1 LTQGSSFANHI
12 EPIRYRL
19 LGKTKIVLF
28 LPCKGCMMKLLFV
41 DDEQTF
47 LKYLAKRLVL
57 DGFTV
62 KTTFSGEEGVEAAAN
77 QDFDVA
83 VVDLQ
88 MPGIDGI
95 EVQKR
100 LKDLQPNLPCIVL
113 TGHGSVENAL
123 ESGKYNAFKF
133 LSKPVDM
140 DTLIETINAAYDY
153 RVQQD
158 KTGDFDGSQA
168 GTKKEGA
175 IKKLYGKFRKLYGV
189 EK

>member
-1 LTQGSSFANHI
+1 
-12 EPIRYRL
+12 
-19 LGKTKIVLF
+19 
-28 LPCKGCMMKLLFV
+28 MKLLFI

-57 DGFTV
+57 DGFKV
-62 KTTFSGEEGVEAAAN
+62 KTAFSGEEGVKAAAEE
-77 QDFDVA
+77 DFDVA

-140 DTLIETINAAYDY
+140 DTLIETINAAYDH
-153 RVQQD
+153 RMQQEQSSLRG
-158 KTGDFDGSQA
+158 TGSSQTGA
-168 GTKKEGA
+168 KKEGA
-175 IKKLYGKFRKLYGV
+175 IAKIYGKFRKLYGV

>member
-1 LTQGSSFANHI
+1 
-12 EPIRYRL
+12 
-19 LGKTKIVLF
+19 
-28 LPCKGCMMKLLFV
+28 MKLLFI

-57 DGFTV
+57 DGFDV
-62 KTTFSGEEGVEAAAN
+62 KTTFSGEEGVEAATKEK
-77 QDFDVA
+77 FDVA

-140 DTLIETINAAYDY
+140 DTLIETINAAYDF
-153 RVQQD
+153 RTQQAQD
-158 KTGDFDGSQA
+158 SSGGNESDSLKTKSPIAKIYGKF
-168 GTKKEGA
+168 
-175 IKKLYGKFRKLYGV
+175 KKLYGVDK
-189 EK
+189 

>member
-1 LTQGSSFANHI
+1 
-12 EPIRYRL
+12 
-19 LGKTKIVLF
+19 
-28 LPCKGCMMKLLFV
+28 MKLLFI

-47 LKYLAKRLVL
+47 LKYLAKRLAL

-62 KTTFSGEEGVEAAAN
+62 KTTFSGEEGVEVASKE
-77 QDFDVA
+77 DFDVA

-95 EVQKR
+95 EVQKH
-100 LKDLQPNLPCIVL
+100 LKDLQPDLPCIVL

-140 DTLIETINAAYDY
+140 DTLIETINAAYDF
-153 RVQQD
+153 RIQ
-158 KTGDFDGSQA
+158 KERLAFGADGSQA
-168 GTKKEGA
+168 DKKKDGTLS
-175 IKKLYGKFRKLYGV
+175 KLYGKFRKLYGV

>member
-1 LTQGSSFANHI
+1 
-12 EPIRYRL
+12 
-19 LGKTKIVLF
+19 
-28 LPCKGCMMKLLFV
+28 MKLLFI

-62 KTTFSGEEGVEAAAN
+62 KTTFSGEEGVEAASKE
-77 QDFDVA
+77 DFDVA

-140 DTLIETINAAYDY
+140 DTLIETINAAHDF
-153 RVQQD
+153 RKQQEALSASP
-158 KTGDFDGSQA
+158 DGSQKGA
-168 GTKKEGA
+168 KKEGA
-175 IKKLYGKFRKLYGV
+175 LSKLYGKFRKLYGV

>member
-1 LTQGSSFANHI
+1 
-12 EPIRYRL
+12 
-19 LGKTKIVLF
+19 
-28 LPCKGCMMKLLFV
+28 MKLLFI

-47 LKYLAKRLVL
+47 LKYLAKRFVI
-57 DGFTV
+57 DGFDD
-62 KTTFSGEEGVEAAAN
+62 KTTFSGEEGVDAAAN
-77 QDFDVA
+77 EEFDVA

-123 ESGKYNAFKF
+123 ESGKYGAFKF

-140 DTLIETINAAYDY
+140 DTLIETIKAAYEQRPD
-153 RVQQD
+153 RKPLQPD
-158 KTGDFDGSQA
+158 DLESDSSHP
-168 GTKKEGA
+168 KKEGTMS
-175 IKKLYGKFRKLYGV
+175 KFYSKFRKLYGV
-189 EK
+189 DK

>member
-1 LTQGSSFANHI
+1 
-12 EPIRYRL
+12 
-19 LGKTKIVLF
+19 
-28 LPCKGCMMKLLFV
+28 MKLLFI

-62 KTTFSGEEGVEAAAN
+62 KTTFSGEEGVEAAAKE
-77 QDFDVA
+77 DFDVA

-100 LKDLQPNLPCIVL
+100 LKDLQPFLPCIVL

-140 DTLIETINAAYDY
+140 NTLIETINAAHAHRLEQED
-153 RVQQD
+153 Q
-158 KTGDFDGSQA
+158 GQA
-168 GTKKEGA
+168 TAASSDTPPKKGA
-175 IKKLYGKFRKLYGV
+175 ISKLYDKFRGIYGV
-189 EK
+189 DQ

>member
-1 LTQGSSFANHI
+1 
-12 EPIRYRL
+12 
-19 LGKTKIVLF
+19 
-28 LPCKGCMMKLLFV
+28 MKLLFI

-62 KTTFSGEEGVEAAAN
+62 KTTFSGEEGVDAASTEE
-77 QDFDVA
+77 FDVA

-100 LKDLQPNLPCIVL
+100 LKDLQPFLPCIVL

-140 DTLIETINAAYDY
+140 DTLIETIKAAYSHRMEQEGRAD
-153 RVQQD
+153 VPPS
-158 KTGDFDGSQA
+158 GSSD
-168 GTKKEGA
+168 KKEKGTLS
-175 IKKLYGKFRKLYGV
+175 KLYDKFRGIYGV

>member
-1 LTQGSSFANHI
+1 
-12 EPIRYRL
+12 
-19 LGKTKIVLF
+19 
-28 LPCKGCMMKLLFV
+28 MKLLFI

-47 LKYLAKRLVL
+47 LKYLAKRLAL

-62 KTTFSGEEGVEAAAN
+62 KTTFSGEEGVEAAEKE
-77 QDFDVA
+77 DFDVA

-100 LKDLQPNLPCIVL
+100 LKDLQPQLPCIVL

-140 DTLIETINAAYDY
+140 DTLIKTINEAHAF
-153 RVQQD
+153 RLQQENASASSDDSDSGQED
-158 KTGDFDGSQA
+158 K
-168 GTKKEGA
+168 GA
-175 IKKLYGKFRKLYGV
+175 LSKLYGKFRKLYGV

>member
-1 LTQGSSFANHI
+1 
-12 EPIRYRL
+12 
-19 LGKTKIVLF
+19 
-28 LPCKGCMMKLLFV
+28 MKLLFI

-57 DGFTV
+57 DGFEVT
-62 KTTFSGEEGVEAAAN
+62 TTFSGEEGVEAASK
-77 QDFDVA
+77 QEFDVA

-95 EVQKR
+95 EVQRR
-100 LKDLQPNLPCIVL
+100 LKDLQPTLPCIVL

-140 DTLIETINAAYDY
+140 ETLIETINAAYDF
-153 RVQQD
+153 RVQQEKSSSGAD
-158 KTGDFDGSQA
+158 SSENGPKKA
-168 GTKKEGA
+168 GA
-175 IKKLYGKFRKLYGV
+175 LSKLYGKFKRLYGV

>member
-1 LTQGSSFANHI
+1 
-12 EPIRYRL
+12 
-19 LGKTKIVLF
+19 
-28 LPCKGCMMKLLFV
+28 MKLLFI

-57 DGFTV
+57 DGFEVT
-62 KTTFSGEEGVEAAAN
+62 TTFSVEEGVEAASKK
-77 QDFDVA
+77 DFDVV

-100 LKDLQPNLPCIVL
+100 LKGLQPNLPCIVL

-140 DTLIETINAAYDY
+140 DTLIETINAAYAF
-153 RVQQD
+153 RLQQEQNSSGG
-158 KTGDFDGSQA
+158 TGEDSS
-168 GTKKEGA
+168 KKKGPIA
-175 IKKLYGKFRKLYGV
+175 KMYGKFKKLYSVDK
-189 EK
+189 

>member
-1 LTQGSSFANHI
+1 
-12 EPIRYRL
+12 
-19 LGKTKIVLF
+19 
-28 LPCKGCMMKLLFV
+28 MKLLFI

-47 LKYLAKRLVL
+47 LKYLAKRLIL

-62 KTTFSGEEGVEAAAN
+62 QTAFSGEEGVKAASKE
-77 QDFDVA
+77 DFDVA

-100 LKDLQPNLPCIVL
+100 LKDLQPMLPCIVL
-113 TGHGSVENAL
+113 TGHASVENAL

-140 DTLIETINAAYDY
+140 DTLIETINAAYDH
-153 RVQQD
+153 RVQKEQSSSGSD
-158 KTGDFDGSQA
+158 TSQTGTG
-168 GTKKEGA
+168 KEGPLS
-175 IKKLYGKFRKLYGV
+175 KLYGKFRKLYGV